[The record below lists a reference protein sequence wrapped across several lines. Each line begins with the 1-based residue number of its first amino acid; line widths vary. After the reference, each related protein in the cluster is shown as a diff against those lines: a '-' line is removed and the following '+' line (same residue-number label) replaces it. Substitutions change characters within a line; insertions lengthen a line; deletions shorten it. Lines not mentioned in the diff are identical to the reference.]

1 MSAEIGK
8 SIPLSINPEVEVL
21 GNEDRMMDSYIV
33 IVTETQRYFFSRH
46 QFTKILT
53 SKASW
58 PRTKSLSSANYL
70 LRWKLSI
77 PILSHAYS
85 SLNTSKEMQLNIF
98 LNLPPRSVAP
108 WHYPVQVM
116 SEVALLTFLSQVRQ
130 NLST

>member
-1 MSAEIGK
+1 MRIISVSAAIGK
-8 SIPLSINPEVEVL
+8 SIPLSINPEVEVP
-21 GNEDRMMDSYIV
+21 GNEDGMMDSYIV
-33 IVTETQRYFFSRH
+33 IVTETRRYFFPRH
-46 QFTKILT
+46 HFTKILT
-53 SKASW
+53 RSF
-58 PRTKSLSSANYL
+58 SSANYL

-130 NLST
+130 NLNT

>member
-1 MSAEIGK
+1 MRIISVSAAIGK
-8 SIPLSINPEVEVL
+8 SIPLSINPEVEVP

-33 IVTETQRYFFSRH
+33 IVTETRRYFFPRH
-46 QFTKILT
+46 HFTKILT
-53 SKASW
+53 RSF
-58 PRTKSLSSANYL
+58 SSANYL